1 MYPHANNLHCEP
13 FPWLFSPGTWSRGHQ
28 EYRNFLLLLFSP
40 FSSFGAV
47 PKEEKGKP
55 KESFRSFGP
64 KAHKAR
70 PLACLHLLWAY
81 QT

>member
-1 MYPHANNLHCEP
+1 MGDERDLKREVSEGCHETSSE
-13 FPWLFSPGTWSRGHQ
+13 WHQ
-28 EYRNFLLLLFSP
+28 GYRNFLLLLFSP
-40 FSSFGAV
+40 FSSFGTV

-55 KESFRSFGP
+55 KESFGSFGP